1 MIQVGHHLLV
11 GCPGK
16 KWFHCLRLQVFHS
29 MWWEKATA
37 ELYILYSHFDNWLSK
52 EVICFNFNKML
63 PFSPVYSHDPLLIF
77 TNFWDPCLCRS
88 QLSEVNVLQV
98 TVLFF
103 FFFFLPYVLALGSR
117 KTSTIFQFSLF
128 QGWLMEDAYY
138 TAPIHPPFFFLLYV
152 ITNRTSAT
160 KEKWILHRWIEYCG
174 TNQKILPW
182 VSPTCSDFLRL
193 WLNLHPR
200 IQTS

>member
-1 MIQVGHHLLV
+1 MEFFGAFLYSLTETAHLGKILTSDFFQTMIQVGPHLLV

-37 ELYILYSHFDNWLSK
+37 ELYILHSHFDNWLSK

-103 FFFFLPYVLALGSR
+103 FFFFLPYVLALEKLRLFFSFLYSKDGSW
-117 KTSTIFQFSLF
+117 KMPIILLQFTLR
-128 QGWLMEDAYY
+128 
-138 TAPIHPPFFFLLYV
+138 FFFSCMWLQ
-152 ITNRTSAT
+152 
-160 KEKWILHRWIEYCG
+160 IEH
-174 TNQKILPW
+174 Q
-182 VSPTCSDFLRL
+182 LR
-193 WLNLHPR
+193 R
-200 IQTS
+200 RSEFYRGE